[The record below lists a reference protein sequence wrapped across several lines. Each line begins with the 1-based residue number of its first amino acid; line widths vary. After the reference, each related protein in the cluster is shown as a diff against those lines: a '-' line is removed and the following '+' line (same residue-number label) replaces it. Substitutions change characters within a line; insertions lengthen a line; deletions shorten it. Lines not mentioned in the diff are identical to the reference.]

1 MPVYMYFNETVTNPE
16 VFETYRKQAGPM
28 ILSYGGKYI
37 VRGGTVTNLEGD
49 PGLGRVVI
57 IEWESMEAA
66 RRFYFSAE
74 YQVLVKLRQTCTN
87 GTAAIIDG
95 APPTG

>member
-1 MPVYMYFNETVTNPE
+1 MYFNEMVTHPE

-37 VRGGTVTNLEGD
+37 VRGGIVTNLEGD

-66 RRFYFSAE
+66 RRFYFSPE
-74 YQVLVKLRQTCTN
+74 YQVLVKLRQTCTT
-87 GTAAIIDG
+87 GTAAMIDG
-95 APPTG
+95 APPAG